1 MNRLTG
7 KTALITGAARGLGA
21 AIARRFY
28 EEGARVLVND
38 LDLAAASETARALDG
53 LAFAA
58 DVSDAGAVNEMF
70 DAVDAQVGALDILVN
85 NAGISGLEGNSD
97 LLRVRS
103 ERSQRQQQEI
113 AAGGPIETHLNVTI
127 GLTDEAWG
135 EATDYETLCT
145 NHF

>member
-21 AIARRFY
+21 AIARRYY
-28 EEGARVLVND
+28 EEGAQVLVND

-58 DVSDAGAVNEMF
+58 DVSDASAVNKMF
-70 DAVDAQVGALDILVN
+70 EAVDAQVGHWTFLSTMSLSSD
-85 NAGISGLEGNSD
+85 LEANSE

-103 ERSQRQQQEI
+103 KHSATTGAGRYGRY
-113 AAGGPIETHLNVTI
+113 AAST
-127 GLTDEAWG
+127 A
-135 EATDYETLCT
+135 
-145 NHF
+145 